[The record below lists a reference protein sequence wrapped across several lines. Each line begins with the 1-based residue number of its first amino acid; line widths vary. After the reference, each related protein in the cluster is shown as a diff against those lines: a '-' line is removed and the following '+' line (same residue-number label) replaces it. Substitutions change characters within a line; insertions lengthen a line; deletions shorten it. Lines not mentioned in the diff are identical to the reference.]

1 MKGKTGRR
9 EFLGKATFAALT
21 LPAILQAGGL
31 KIGQAMNES
40 STAASKEGKTKVKR
54 ICVEEHWG
62 NDEMIAIRNQWSAR
76 TGFPPS
82 IDPKTTPLVFPRL
95 VDIEK
100 FRLPLMDESGI
111 TMQVL
116 STSSPAIQ
124 GLVDAATAIAT
135 AKRTNDAMAEVIRKY
150 PGRFAGFASLPTQDP
165 KAAADELERSVTQLG
180 FKGAMIQG
188 HTNGE
193 YLDEQ
198 KFWVLWERAAAL
210 GTPIY
215 LHITEP
221 LGRPERFMM
230 DTLNSWGPLELGS
243 RSCDA
248 CASDHRRRRVR
259 RFPQGYAHSGASG
272 GVASLPPGSFG
283 RRLCNGL

>member
-1 MKGKTGRR
+1 MQVFIKEGINMKGKTGRR

-21 LPAILQAGGL
+21 LPAMLHAGGL
-31 KIGQAMNES
+31 KIGQAMNGS
-40 STAASKEGKTKVKR
+40 ATAASKEGKTRVKR

-100 FRLPLMDESGI
+100 FRLSLMEESGI

-124 GLVDAATAIAT
+124 GLVGATTAIAT
-135 AKRTNDAMAEVIRKY
+135 AKRTNDTMAEVIRKY
-150 PGRFAGFASLPTQDP
+150 PGRLAGFASLPTQDP

-198 KFWVLWERAAAL
+198 KFWVLWERAGAL
-210 GTPIY
+210 G
-215 LHITEP
+215 
-221 LGRPERFMM
+221 
-230 DTLNSWGPLELGS
+230 
-243 RSCDA
+243 
-248 CASDHRRRRVR
+248 
-259 RFPQGYAHSGASG
+259 
-272 GVASLPPGSFG
+272 ASLDS
-283 RRLCNGL
+283 CNRVWSLSAKGLS